1 MSPEAL
7 EAFRAPAWLMAIAL
21 AFYLGAKAVLAIRAG
36 QQQGPDTGNG
46 VRILTLVE
54 LLTQSGK
61 ELSATLQQVS
71 RSIEQS
77 AEAMSRNAIEI
88 AAMKNELAPAIQVV
102 KEIQDAIAADLPQTR
117 AGVDEL
123 LKRKRKAS

>member
-1 MSPEAL
+1 MTPEAL
-7 EAFRAPAWLMAIAL
+7 EAFRAPTWVMAIAF

-36 QQQGPDTGNG
+36 QSGGATGTD
-46 VRILTLVE
+46 VRTLTLVE
-54 LLTQSGK
+54 LLTQSNK
-61 ELSATLQQVS
+61 ELTATLHQVS